1 MEMKA
6 DKQGRR
12 IVVNTLGSSA
22 GRVDSFTPSTVV
34 AYNYPSGPRPGLD
47 RQWADRKFNSRCNGQ
62 LISQIRLRRD
72 ERSSLCLPIR
82 TWPIEASSE

>member
-6 DKQGRR
+6 DKEGRG

-22 GRVDSFTPSTVV
+22 GQADAFAPWTVM
-34 AYNYPSGPRPGLD
+34 AYNYPSGPRLRLD
-47 RQWADRKFNSRCNGQ
+47 RQWDRKFNSRCNGQ
-62 LISQIRLRRD
+62 LISRIRQRRD
-72 ERSSLCLPIR
+72 APSSVCLPIW

>member
-22 GRVDSFTPSTVV
+22 GRVDAFAPSTVV
-34 AYNYPSGPRPGLD
+34 AYNYPSGPRPG
-47 RQWADRKFNSRCNGQ
+47 RKFNSRCNGQ

-72 ERSSLCLPIR
+72 EPGAVCLPIR